1 MELQTIEGMP
11 FLLTG
16 MLLLTVIGVYGY
28 FRKKP
33 LNKIL
38 FFTLLGTYMLFLIF
52 FVWFPIYISPGL
64 RFEKGLVQ
72 VIPFFTIGESLSSKN
87 ISIIGREICANILMT
102 VPYGMMIPFLFRS
115 KEKWK
120 YILNMFGMP
129 LAIEISQLLWCIVL
143 DSHYRMADIDDVLL
157 NALGIFIGYVIYRY
171 LPDNI
176 RKFFEFK

>member
-52 FVWFPIYISPGL
+52 FVWFPMYIKPGL
-64 RFEKGLVQ
+64 RFEYVLVQ
-72 VIPFFTIGESLSSKN
+72 PVPFFTIIKSLSSG
-87 ISIIGREICANILMT
+87 SITNIGREICANILMT

-157 NALGIFIGYVIYRY
+157 NALGIFIGYVICRY